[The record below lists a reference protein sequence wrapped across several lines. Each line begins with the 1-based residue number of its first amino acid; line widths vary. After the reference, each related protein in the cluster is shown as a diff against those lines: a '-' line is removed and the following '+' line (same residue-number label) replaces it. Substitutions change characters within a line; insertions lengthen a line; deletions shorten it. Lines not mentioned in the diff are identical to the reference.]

1 MNEPGVSTPLR
12 YFGSPS
18 TVSDL
23 SSYYRTLSAEISA
36 CNRLLRRSVDAPY
49 HALRGRR
56 GQRISFARLVV
67 DGRPRHSGS
76 AVSRGA
82 ARGAGSPL
90 PCGKPSEPKNHLRVE
105 AKAAPRQRRTHKIS
119 VNPQHAS
126 KAGLVRRAALL
137 AARGLSHVTSDD
149 CRSAAS
155 DCWKCSGAGLG

>member
-23 SSYYRTLSAEISA
+23 SPYYRTLSAEISA

-56 GQRISFARLVV
+56 GQRISFANLVSTV
-67 DGRPRHSGS
+67 GHGTAVRPL
-76 AVSRGA
+76 RGA

-119 VNPQHAS
+119 ANPQHAS
-126 KAGLVRRAALL
+126 KAGLVRQASLL
-137 AARGLSHVTSDD
+137 AARGLSHVTGDD

-155 DCWKCSGAGLG
+155 DGWKCSGAGFG